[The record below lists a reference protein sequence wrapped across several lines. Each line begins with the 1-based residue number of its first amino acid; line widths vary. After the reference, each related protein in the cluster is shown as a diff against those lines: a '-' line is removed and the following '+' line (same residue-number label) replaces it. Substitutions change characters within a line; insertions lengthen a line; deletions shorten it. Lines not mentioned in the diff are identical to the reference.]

1 MKPLKLELSG
11 FGCFRQAVEIPFD
24 DLGLFAIAG
33 PTGSGKSTI
42 LDAITYALYGQTPRL
57 GSRGLDVLI
66 SPGLDQLQVTLSF
79 DVPAGTYRVGR
90 SLHRTAKRTEAQAR
104 LETPNPGTV
113 GKWKIVPD
121 TEKVRALNDHLVSI
135 IGLDYDGFTR
145 AVLLPQG
152 AFDAFLRGDAKA
164 RRRLLVTL
172 LGIERLETMQRLA
185 GEKAKDAKQALQN
198 IYVRLEED
206 YAGATPERLEE
217 VGKEQADLINQQKDV
232 QEKLEHLN
240 TSLQELDALK
250 ALTDELSSVQTE
262 VDELTS
268 NADGHEVAQK
278 KLEQA
283 ERASLLKPQLQLLTT
298 RQTELDE
305 AQKELT
311 RLETAQQASQSTR
324 EQAHQAADEATRAA
338 EKLPELDAKL
348 RKLETANDL
357 LEQLTARGRTL
368 EDASHASDDVVYSEQ
383 AWQAYQALANHVP
396 QLTRAEADL
405 ANSQGRFEKL
415 DKELKTAQDSLE
427 QAEKNLTAQG
437 DVDKQ
442 RAELD
447 ARVQEVDK
455 AVTLLE
461 QLTARG
467 GKLTSTSKVTSGQS
481 DQSDISYSD
490 VKYSEQA
497 WQAHQDLVA
506 KLPNLTSLERDHTR
520 AQQTLQTT
528 QQNLTETTS
537 TVKTLEAELKTLEQ
551 AGKDAKA
558 EFEQADADLNAARV
572 ANQAAAV
579 RVHLVA
585 GEPCPVCLQTV
596 QTVPEQDGS
605 DLAALEQTRGK
616 AEQTLL
622 AKREE
627 YRTKNGDLKL
637 AQERHTHLQ
646 ADVSTQEDAVKTA
659 AAALTEAQTPFIQAG
674 WVTVKT
680 LDTVRDV
687 AEQRRQALLTSLAAS
702 INQVTDGRGPSEV
715 RAEILTQKRNL
726 EAALKQAQDA
736 VNSAQ
741 RAVDKVQTQLEQ
753 TSTQLTDQTATV
765 TQVREQL
772 AELVK
777 TQVHPAGLLGNWTST
792 RIKTLTPN
800 EVTADVDASKRNLL
814 GSLAARVLDITDG
827 QDPAQAA
834 ETLQAQKQTLETTQK
849 QTQDALNSAQR
860 ELDKVQTQLEQH
872 SSYLT
877 RVKDD
882 VTNAQESLDTALG
895 EADFVDVA
903 NLRKALLED
912 AELVAL
918 REQVRQTQASQAR
931 LSERLVALHKQLAGR
946 TFDVDVYAQTQLARE
961 DTAKRIADV
970 QQRLGALEQQHATL
984 TEQLAKAGNLREQL
998 PTLEATMNIYQQLN
1012 QDLRSDK
1019 FQEFLITRVQSQLAV
1034 RASAIIREVSE
1045 GRYDLRLIHGD
1056 YHVLDAWNAGE
1067 MRSAKTLSGG
1077 ETFIASLALALALS
1091 DTVASGTSL
1100 GALFLDEGFGTL
1112 DSDALEAVTQVLEN
1126 LSAEGRIVGIIT
1138 HVKELTE
1145 RLPQRLMVQK
1155 GPDGSTVDWD

>member
-11 FGCFRQAVEIPFD
+11 FGCFRQATEIPFD

-104 LETPNPGTV
+104 LETPHPDTA
-113 GKWKIVPD
+113 GKWKVVPD
-121 TEKVRALNDHLVSI
+121 TEKVRALNDRLVDI

-152 AFDAFLRGDAKA
+152 AFDTFLRGDAKA

-185 GEKAKDAKQALQN
+185 GERAKDAKQALQN

-206 YAGATPERLEE
+206 YAGATPERLDE
-217 VGKEQADLINQQKDV
+217 VAAEQADLTSQQQDA
-232 QEKLEHLN
+232 QDKLEHLN

-250 ALTDELSSVQTE
+250 ALTDELTSVQTE
-262 VDELTS
+262 YDDLTS
-268 NADGHEVAQK
+268 NAKGHEANQMR
-278 KLEQA
+278 LEQA

-298 RQTELDE
+298 RQAEFDD
-305 AQKELT
+305 AQKELK
-311 RLETAQQASQSTR
+311 RLEAAQKASQSTR
-324 EQAHQAADEATRAA
+324 DSAQQAADEATQAA
-338 EKLPELDAKL
+338 KQLPELDAKL

-357 LEQLTARGRTL
+357 LEQLSARGGGL
-368 EDASHASDDVVYSEQ
+368 DNASHSVDNVVYSEQ
-383 AWQAYQALANHVP
+383 AWQAYQSLANHVP

-405 ANSQGRFEKL
+405 ASSQGRFEKL
-415 DKELKTAQDSLE
+415 EKELKAAQDTLE
-427 QAEKNLTAQG
+427 QTQQMLNAQG
-437 DVDKQ
+437 DIEKQ

-447 ARVQEVDK
+447 TRVQEVDK

-461 QLTARG
+461 QLTVRG
-467 GKLTSTSKVTSGQS
+467 GKLISISDQS
-481 DQSDISYSD
+481 DQSDII
-490 VKYSEQA
+490 YSEQA
-497 WQAHQDLVA
+497 WQAHQDLTA
-506 KLPNLTSLERDHTR
+506 QLPNLASVGRDHTL
-520 AQQTLQTT
+520 AQQTLQTSR
-528 QQNLTETTS
+528 QILTETTS
-537 TVKTLEAELKTLEQ
+537 TVTALEADLTTLEQ

-558 EFEQADADLNAARV
+558 TFEQADADLNAARV

-579 RVHLVA
+579 RMHLVA

-596 QTVPEQDGS
+596 QMVPEQEDN
-605 DLAALEQTRGK
+605 DLVALEQRRSK

-622 AKREE
+622 AKRED
-627 YRTKNGDLKL
+627 YRAKSSDLKL
-637 AQERHTHLQ
+637 TRERLAGLQ
-646 ADVSTQEDAVKTA
+646 ADVSTQEEAVKA
-659 AAALTEAQTPFIQAG
+659 SEKVLAEAQVLFIEAG
-674 WVTVKT
+674 WVTAKT
-680 LDTVRDV
+680 LDTVQDV
-687 AEQRRQALLTSLAAS
+687 AKQRREALLASLAGS
-702 INQVTDGRGPSEV
+702 ITQVTDGRDPSEV
-715 RAEILTQKRNL
+715 RAEILNQKRKL
-726 EAALKQAQDA
+726 EAAFKKAQDA
-736 VNSAQ
+736 VNSTQ
-741 RAVDKVQTQLEQ
+741 RAMDKVQTQLEQ
-753 TSTQLTDQTATV
+753 TASQVTEQTVNVNQA
-765 TQVREQL
+765 REQL
-772 AELVK
+772 SELIK
-777 TQVHPAGLLGNWTST
+777 THIKPAGLLKEWTAK
-792 RIKTLTPN
+792 RLKTLTPD
-800 EVTADVDASKRNLL
+800 ELTADVDAVKQHLL

-834 ETLQAQKQTLETTQK
+834 ETLQTQKQTLEATQQ
-849 QTQDALNSAQR
+849 QTQDAVNSAQR
-860 ELDKVQTQLEQH
+860 ELDKVNTQLEQH
-872 SSYLT
+872 TSYLT

-882 VTNAQESLDTALG
+882 VTNAQKSLDRALNK
-895 EADFVDVA
+895 ADFADVA
-903 NLRKALLED
+903 TLQTALLED
-912 AELVAL
+912 TELVAL

-931 LSERLVALHKQLAGR
+931 LSERLAALHKQLAGR
-946 TFDVDVYAQTQLARE
+946 TFESDVYAQTQLAK
-961 DTAKRIADV
+961 DDLGKRV
-970 QQRLGALEQQHATL
+970 SELQQRLGALEQQHATL
-984 TEQLAKAGNLREQL
+984 SEQLAKAGNLREQL
-998 PTLEATMNIYQQLN
+998 PALESTMNIYQQLN

-1067 MRSAKTLSGG
+1067 MRSTKTLSGG

-1145 RLPQRLMVQK
+1145 RLPQRLLVQK

>member
-11 FGCFRQAVEIPFD
+11 FGCFRQATDIPFD

-79 DVPAGTYRVGR
+79 DVPGGTYRVGR

-104 LETPNPGTV
+104 LETPHPDTA
-113 GKWKIVPD
+113 GKWKTVPD
-121 TEKVRALNDHLVSI
+121 TEKVRALNDRLVNI

-206 YAGATPERLEE
+206 YAGATPERLDE
-217 VGKEQADLINQQKDV
+217 VAKEQADLTNQQKDA
-232 QEKLEHLN
+232 QEKREQLTQTLG
-240 TSLQELDALK
+240 ELDALK
-250 ALTDELSSVQTE
+250 ALTDELASVQTE
-262 VDELTS
+262 YDDLNS
-268 NADGHEVAQK
+268 NAEGHEANQTR
-278 KLEQA
+278 LEQA
-283 ERASLLKPQLQLLTT
+283 ERASLLKPQLQLLRA

-311 RLETAQQASQSTR
+311 RLEAAQKASQSAR
-324 EQAHQAADEATRAA
+324 DSAQYAADEATQAA
-338 EKLPELDAKL
+338 RQLPELDTKL

-357 LEQLTARGRTL
+357 LEQLSARGGGL
-368 EDASHASDDVVYSEQ
+368 DDASHAVDGVGYSEQ
-383 AWQAYQALANHVP
+383 AWQAYQSLANHVP

-405 ANSQGRFEKL
+405 ASSRGRLETL
-415 DKELKTAQDSLE
+415 EADLKTAQDSLE
-427 QAEKNLTAQG
+427 QAQQTLTSQG
-437 DVDKQ
+437 DVDQQ
-442 RAELD
+442 RADLD
-447 ARVQEVDK
+447 TRVQEVDK

-467 GKLTSTSKVTSGQS
+467 GALTSTSDQS
-481 DQSDISYSD
+481 DQSDIS
-490 VKYSEQA
+490 YSEQA
-497 WQAHQDLVA
+497 WQAHQDLMA
-506 KLPNLTSLERDHTR
+506 QLPQLASLERDHTR
-520 AQQTLQTT
+520 ASQTLQTT
-528 QQNLTETTS
+528 QQTLAETTS
-537 TVKTLEAELKTLEQ
+537 TVTTLETELKILEQ

-558 EFEQADADLNAARV
+558 VFEQADADLNAARV

-596 QTVPEQDGS
+596 KTVPEQEDN
-605 DLAALEQTRGK
+605 DLVALEQTRNATEK
-616 AEQTLL
+616 TLL

-637 AQERHTHLQ
+637 TRERLSSLQ
-646 ADVSTQEDAVKTA
+646 ADVTTQEEAVNAAKT
-659 AAALTEAQTPFIQAG
+659 ALTEAQTPFIEAG
-674 WVTVKT
+674 WVTAKT
-680 LDTVRDV
+680 LDDVRDV
-687 AEQRRQALLTSLAAS
+687 AEQRRGALLASLAAS
-702 INQVTDGRGPSEV
+702 ITQVTAGRDPSEL
-715 RAEILTQKRNL
+715 RAEILSQKREI
-726 EAALKQAQDA
+726 EAAFKRAQDA
-736 VNSAQ
+736 VSKAQ
-741 RAVDKVQTQLEQ
+741 RTVDKVHTQLEQ
-753 TSTQLTDQTATV
+753 TSSQVADQTANVNQARKHLT
-765 TQVREQL
+765 
-772 AELVK
+772 ELVK
-777 TQVHPAGLLGNWTST
+777 TYAKPTGLLKRWTAK
-792 RIKTLTPN
+792 RLKTLTSD
-800 EVTADVDASKRNLL
+800 EMTADIDALKDHLL

-834 ETLQAQKQTLETTQK
+834 ETLQAQKQTLETTQQ
-849 QTQDALNSAQR
+849 QTQDALNNAQR

-872 SSYLT
+872 TTYLT

-882 VTNAQESLDTALG
+882 VTNAQESLDTALV
-895 EADFVDVA
+895 EANFADVDT
-903 NLRKALLED
+903 LQTALLED

-918 REQVRQTQASQAR
+918 REQVRQTQANQAR
-931 LSERLVALHKQLAGR
+931 LSERLAALHKQLAGR
-946 TFDVDVYAQTQLARE
+946 TFDADVYTQTQLAK
-961 DTAKRIADV
+961 DDVATRIADV

-998 PTLEATMNIYQQLN
+998 PALESTMNIYQQLN

-1019 FQEFLITRVQSQLAV
+1019 FQEFLITRVQSQLAL

-1045 GRYDLRLIHGD
+1045 GRYDLRLIHGE

-1067 MRSAKTLSGG
+1067 MRTAKTLSGG

-1091 DTVASGTSL
+1091 DTVANGTSL

-1145 RLPQRLMVQK
+1145 RLPQRLLVQK